1 MGSIVLLLLAK
12 DFTYL
17 IDQIVVFRFIALKKL
32 FRKLRVKKVPSIFM
46 RKIVCRLRL
55 NEVSRQ

>member
-32 FRKLRVKKVPSIFM
+32 FRKLRVKKSIVAIIYLKSFM
-46 RKIVCRLRL
+46 KK
-55 NEVSRQ
+55 